1 MGVNMERVVKK
12 KASIAEMEPVRVA
25 GPQDEGK
32 ESPNSFIGNSKDLR
46 IYSHCYSKPLKR
58 VLRRDVI

>member
-32 ESPNSFIGNSKDLR
+32 ESPNSFTGNNKDLR
-46 IYSHCYSKPLKR
+46 TYFHCYSKPLKR
-58 VLRRDVI
+58 VLSREVM